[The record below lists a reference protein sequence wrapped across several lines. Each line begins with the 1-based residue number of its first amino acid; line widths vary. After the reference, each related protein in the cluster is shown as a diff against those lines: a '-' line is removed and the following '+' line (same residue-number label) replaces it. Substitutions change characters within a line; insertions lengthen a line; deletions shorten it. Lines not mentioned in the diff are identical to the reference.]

1 SPSPPEQTSHQ
12 GSGGSAP
19 GGAAARTPVVASE
32 PRIASEP
39 GIASEPFIVSE
50 AKQPPVTPGGGRS
63 TETNAGGPP
72 GGGSATGG
80 PSTGGAASAAPVR
93 HLLAKLRD
101 LHAHGAAPISEL
113 VRLVASEMAS
123 EVCSVYVRRPGDLLE
138 LAATEGLNLKAVG
151 LTRLRVGEGIVGLCA
166 AQGAVMNLPDAQNHP
181 AFAYRPETGEEPFA
195 SMLAVPV
202 RRSGR
207 VLGVL
212 TVQNRLPRH
221 FTGLE
226 VDELETVAMLLAEML
241 PANSATEA
249 VGEGLPSTVP
259 RVFAGTTL
267 MTGIAI
273 GPVVLHATRMTGI
286 KLLAE
291 DPERELQRLAD
302 ASDRMQRGIDDL
314 LAGVP
319 SDASTSRDVL
329 EAYRL
334 VAADQGW
341 LRRVSEVIRGGLTAE
356 AAVARVATELHD
368 RMRRISDSYLR
379 ERLADLED
387 LANRLLTTLT
397 GHQPRESV
405 PAGGILLARRL
416 GPAELLEWQANGI
429 AGIAIEEASP
439 SGHAAILARA
449 LGIPTVGGTRGMLD
463 TAEPGHE
470 AVIDGDG
477 AQLVLRPE
485 AEVRQVYVRAL
496 EAHSLR
502 YAGFAALRD
511 QPARTADGVRVSL
524 MLNVGLDLELAQLER
539 TGAEGIGLFRT
550 EIAMLARGSVADVAE
565 QAAIYARVLNAA
577 GSRPVLFRT
586 LDLGADKLLPGTV
599 TEEENPAMGWRSL
612 RIGLDRPALMR
623 RQLRAL
629 LLAANGRKLSVM
641 FPMVATVAEFRQA
654 KALLLGEARRVR
666 PQPEQLSVGT
676 MLEVPALMWQL
687 PDLLREVDFISVGS
701 NDLVQFMFAA
711 DRGTPSLYDRYD
723 VLSQPMF
730 DLLEQLLTAGREAGV
745 PVSLCGEAASRPLEA
760 LAFVGLGLTAL
771 SMPAS
776 GILPVKALLAEVDL
790 AAFRPVLNSIRRG
803 ARGAASLREPIATW
817 AREQGL
823 PI

>member
-1 SPSPPEQTSHQ
+1 VGRAPSDQSPP
-12 GSGGSAP
+12 
-19 GGAAARTPVVASE
+19 AR
-32 PRIASEP
+32 R
-39 GIASEPFIVSE
+39 
-50 AKQPPVTPGGGRS
+50 
-63 TETNAGGPP
+63 
-72 GGGSATGG
+72 
-80 PSTGGAASAAPVR
+80 
-93 HLLAKLRD
+93 LLAKLRD
-101 LHAHGAAPISEL
+101 MRAVGAAPMSEL
-113 VRLVASEMAS
+113 VRLIASEVVS

-138 LAATEGLNLKAVG
+138 LYATEGLNLNAVG
-151 LTRLRVGEGIVGLCA
+151 QTRLRVGEGIVGLCA
-166 AQGAVMNLPDAQNHP
+166 AQGVVMNLPDAQNHP
-181 AFAYRPETGEEPFA
+181 SFAYRPETGEEPFA

-212 TVQNRLPRH
+212 AVQNRTPRQ
-221 FTGLE
+221 FSAQE

-241 PANSATEA
+241 PAAGSAETTPA
-249 VGEGLPSTVP
+249 EGLTGTVP

-273 GPVVLHATRMTGI
+273 GPVVLHGNRLTGI

-291 DPERELQRLAD
+291 DPAHELERLREA
-302 ASDRMQRGIDDL
+302 ADRMQRGLDEL

-319 SDASTSRDVL
+319 SDASASRDVL

-341 LRRVSEVIRGGLTAE
+341 LRRVADVIKGGLTAE
-356 AAVARVATELHD
+356 AAVSRVAGELHD
-368 RMRRISDSYLR
+368 RMRRINDAYLR

-387 LANRLLTTLT
+387 LANRLLTTLMGET
-397 GHQPRESV
+397 PREPV
-405 PAGGILLARRL
+405 PRGGILLARRL
-416 GPAELLEWQANGI
+416 GPAELLDWHANGI

-439 SGHAAILARA
+439 AGHAAILARA
-449 LGIPTVGGTRGMLD
+449 LGIPAVGGSRGMLD
-463 TAEPGHE
+463 TAEPGDE
-470 AVIDGDG
+470 AVLDGDTG
-477 AQLVLRPE
+477 QLVLRPE

-502 YAGFAALRD
+502 HAGFAALRD
-511 QPARTADGVRVSL
+511 RPSETADGVRVRL
-524 MLNVGLDLELAQLER
+524 MLNVGLDLELAQLEH
-539 TGAEGIGLFRT
+539 TGADGIGLFRT
-550 EIAMLARGSVADVAE
+550 EIAMLARGAVADVAE

-577 GSRPVLFRT
+577 GDRPVLFRT

-599 TEEENPAMGWRSL
+599 SEEENPAMGWRSI

-641 FPMVATVAEFRQA
+641 FPMVATAAEFRQA
-654 KALLLGEARRVR
+654 KSLLLAEAKRVR
-666 PQPEQLSVGT
+666 PAPERLSIGT

-687 PDLLREVDFISVGS
+687 PDLLREADFISVGS
-701 NDLVQFMFAA
+701 NDLLQFMFAA
-711 DRGTPSLYDRYD
+711 DRGTPSLYNRYD

-730 DLLEQLLTAGREAGV
+730 DLLEQLLTAAAAAGV

-790 AAFRPVLNSIRRG
+790 AAFRPVLASIRRG

-817 AREQGL
+817 ARERGL
-823 PI
+823 PV